1 MKNKRKQLGSTGKK
15 QVEVLKI
22 KTFQIKNHR
31 QQTILPHQ
39 EKWEIK
45 NELRNIGEQEQ
56 NIDRKNALQ
65 RIQNYA

>member
-1 MKNKRKQLGSTGKK
+1 MGSTGKK

-56 NIDRKNALQ
+56 KIDRKNALQ